1 MSGRYESFVVRIW
14 RRGRRLIRGEVTHV
28 PSGDARRFTELSDV
42 TEFINERV
50 ATASLDSEEA
60 TGDGIAGDAQSMVGR
75 TPRKEP
81 RQQAAHQQQTDPAGR
96 RRGMSEQREMDVSF
110 PRRGPEGD
118 GQRFK
123 Q

>member
-28 PSGDARRFTELSDV
+28 ASDDVRRFTELGDV

-50 ATASLDSEEA
+50 ANASLDSEEA
-60 TGDGIAGDAQSMVGR
+60 TGDDIVGDAGSSEGR

-81 RQQAAHQQQTDPAGR
+81 RQRAAD
-96 RRGMSEQREMDVSF
+96 QR
-110 PRRGPEGD
+110 
-118 GQRFK
+118 
-123 Q
+123 